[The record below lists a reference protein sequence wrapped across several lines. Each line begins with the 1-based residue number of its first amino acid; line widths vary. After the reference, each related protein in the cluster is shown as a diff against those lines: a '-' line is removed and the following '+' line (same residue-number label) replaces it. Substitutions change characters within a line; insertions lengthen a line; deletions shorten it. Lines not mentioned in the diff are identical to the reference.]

1 MILPVTFASPEH
13 RALERGDVIEGTGY
27 RISVLHPYPE
37 FYTMQ
42 GNDYVA
48 ANNDS
53 LVMRIEDKN
62 SSFLFAGDVEDEA
75 EEDMLHLG
83 KWLASDILKVPHHGG
98 RTSANKSFLDTV
110 DPEFSVISAER
121 DNPFGH
127 PHQETLDTL
136 SNKKVLRTDT
146 DGAVKIGK
154 PADGYEVKTYADF
167 QFEKASE
174 LNGEMRNLKR
184 LFQQW

>member
-1 MILPVTFASPEH
+1 
-13 RALERGDVIEGTGY
+13 
-27 RISVLHPYPE
+27 
-37 FYTMQ
+37 
-42 GNDYVA
+42 
-48 ANNDS
+48 
-53 LVMRIEDKN
+53 MRIDDKN
-62 SSFLFAGDVEDEA
+62 SSFLFAGDIEDEA

-98 RTSANKSFLDTV
+98 RTSANKPFLDAV
-110 DPEFSVISAER
+110 NPKNAVISAER
-121 DNPFGH
+121 DNQFGH

-136 SNKKVLRTDT
+136 SGKKILRTDT
-146 DGAVKIGK
+146 AGAVKIGK
-154 PADGYEVKTYADF
+154 TVDGYEVKTYTDS